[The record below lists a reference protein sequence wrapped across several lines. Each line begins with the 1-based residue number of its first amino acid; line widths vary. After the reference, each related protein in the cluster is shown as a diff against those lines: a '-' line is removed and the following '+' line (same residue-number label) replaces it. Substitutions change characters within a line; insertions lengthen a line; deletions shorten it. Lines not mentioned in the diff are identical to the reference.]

1 MIKLLKNLKTKHKVL
16 FLTVLFIGLFASLF
30 FIHKLWPEH
39 AHKTSLSFIFIDN
52 FVISFF
58 EAIFISLIIFLLVT
72 LLSYAVIKSDRLERI
87 VNIDELTK
95 VQTRRSFFYNNGD
108 NGKRIFDY
116 LILIIDIDYF
126 KSVNDS
132 FGHEAGD
139 KYLKKFGQELKKIG
153 IDSLNSVRLGGEEF
167 GLIFNLKDIEKKYET
182 AKGYKNFTLS
192 QKINKFSKSIH
203 NKLNSI
209 FLDDNKTIIQKTCS
223 FGSAILR
230 VDDKISNS
238 LSYADRALQVIK
250 KNGRN
255 NYKFAD
261 DKFISVSKELNKII
275 TLDEL
280 SEALKK
286 GQLSFYFQPIIDIK
300 NNSIKFFE
308 CLIRWT
314 KPNGTI
320 LLPKDFLSKFIHLNA
335 RSMKEGTRI
344 WRAVFDKSF
353 KNINIDKKIKFSI
366 NFQMS
371 HFANIGAGKLMM
383 EEVDYIKTLID
394 NEIIVEITEA
404 QNTRIDDK
412 VANKEIQYVKNQGVS
427 VALDDYGVKGSN
439 LERLINTPWNIIKL
453 DKQLIDNVVTN
464 KRSRVAVEGIKTM
477 ATRLNNQI
485 IAEGVETKEQ
495 LKYLKEIDINL
506 IQGFLF
512 SKPMPG
518 NQIEGYIKQ
527 FSIKNN
533 YS

>member
-1 MIKLLKNLKTKHKVL
+1 MIKLLISLKTTHKVL
-16 FLTVLFIGLFASLF
+16 LLLILSIVIFSGFFLIHLFSPVHDHEFESINDIIKNN
-30 FIHKLWPEH
+30 FIIVFYYE
-39 AHKTSLSFIFIDN
+39 AVFVFI
-52 FVISFF
+52 
-58 EAIFISLIIFLLVT
+58 IFFLLVIF
-72 LLSYAVIKSDRLERI
+72 LSYVVIKTDKLERI
-87 VNIDELTK
+87 VNVDELTR
-95 VQTRRSFFYNNGD
+95 VQTRRSFFLNNSD
-108 NGKRIFDY
+108 NGKRTFDY

-132 FGHEAGD
+132 YGHEVGD
-139 KYLKKFGQELKKIG
+139 KYLKKFGQELIKIG
-153 IDSLNSVRLGGEEF
+153 VDSLNSVRLGGEEF
-167 GLIFNLKDIEKKYET
+167 ALLFNLKDIEKKYET
-182 AKGYKNFTLS
+182 AKGYKGFTLT

-320 LLPKDFLSKFIHLNA
+320 LLPKEFLSKFIHLNA

-412 VANKEIQYVKNQGVS
+412 VANKEIRYAKNQGVS

-527 FSIKNN
+527 FSAKYN
-533 YS
+533 